1 MAQIRNLKDNG
12 GNVFYPL
19 THERAVKDSNGV
31 SLESKL
37 AGLESKSY
45 IEAWD
50 GASTPVVANIPAGVT
65 VTYNS
70 TTYTGTLA
78 ASESTI
84 GKIYLVKNGNNYDR
98 YITSQS
104 GSSYSWASNGS
115 TEMDLSGYATD
126 EELGQLQQE
135 VNNKKY
141 SFTNGTAGS
150 WINESGSQRGGWVS
164 GYISDY
170 IRVKSGQKVKN
181 YCAAGTDA
189 LVIAFYDD
197 NKSFVNSGKVLGQ
210 NASAIQSYTSAAPQD
225 GYVRFYTDKNRVASA
240 WEDSYFLLESAPVR
254 EIDIASDYSSPDV
267 SPMAL
272 SLGKGLKAAEDT
284 KLAIPVISKNLFDPS
299 RVISGHIITASGVE
313 DTTSGNYSCT
323 PFILVKPNT
332 DYCFSSLGR
341 YIMPQGEV
349 IVAFYNDKGGF
360 ISSSIMQSD
369 SPSATFTTPNGCAY
383 IRLNL
388 SSLYGLNETQ
398 LEEGDARTTYE
409 RYKVGFNELQSA
421 TIGDFNESLFEK
433 HITGGELL
441 TKSGVVK
448 EALDVQGKNIANA
461 ALREFGRYSTKCF
474 KTENYIAYLLVGGVS
489 LLEGETYRIRLSSK
503 EQWSGGSFYLYMQN
517 WTEDGS
523 RMYNEVRIITFA
535 NNQTEEY
542 IQVPTSNMPNVKF
555 VLFGSPYEGELTF
568 EITKDVELSE
578 LYFNKSNVKLAEKN
592 RFNAEWMK
600 YIFGCK
606 IKELT
611 SFTNPYGYWE
621 TQNAYK
627 RLSLL
632 CFTDSHIDYY
642 PFTNSGDKYSLEN
655 VEDVINCANHSTI
668 VNKALYVNTDKSN
681 GFLAVDGI
689 VHMGDIVTT
698 GGVRT
703 KEFEKAKQKM
713 FFDIVKKSK
722 VPFLYSKGNHDCNDM
737 TNDPGTAFNDDDW
750 QDIWYGYAE
759 SQYGIV
765 RQTKANGKKSTWHYR
780 DFDEYKVRV
789 VVLDGQDTNKNIA
802 VPSDDALYGS
812 ATKIM
817 YDGSNGFYISQ
828 EQFSWIAN
836 VALNFDDKEEKDWAV
851 IFAVH
856 QFYADDGVS
865 RHSEKYRYEA
875 STPKLFDMC
884 VAFNNGGSYSQHYS
898 FDPNNTES
906 TDVEINPYAFFN
918 LNIDAD
924 FSRYASLEKKPKVV
938 MWLIGH
944 EHIDWSED
952 DRGIKK
958 VWVMQGMASSASGDM
973 RVQRIP
979 GTASQNAFD
988 MILVDNVERT
998 IRFIRYGAGENC
1010 FGRGGDR
1017 FMPEGFSY

>member
-1 MAQIRNLKDNG
+1 MSNYNSLKATIDANIKQNGNQEITGQILNSVLNQMVTTLGAGYQFAGVATTATNPGTPDAK
-12 GNVFYPL
+12 VFYIANGKGTYTNFGGIEVTEDEVVVL
-19 THERAVKDSNGV
+19 YWDTAWHKVSTGIASNEKL
-31 SLESKL
+31 SELES
-37 AGLESKSY
+37 EVS
-45 IEAWD
+45 
-50 GASTPVVANIPAGVT
+50 
-65 VTYNS
+65 
-70 TTYTGTLA
+70 
-78 ASESTI
+78 
-84 GKIYLVKNGNNYDR
+84 
-98 YITSQS
+98 
-104 GSSYSWASNGS
+104 
-115 TEMDLSGYATD
+115 
-126 EELGQLQQE
+126 QLQQE
-135 VNNKKY
+135 VYNKTLP
-141 SFTNGTAGS
+141 FENGTPGAYISTTGVQHNT
-150 WINESGSQRGGWVS
+150 WPT

-170 IRVKSGQKVKN
+170 ISVKAGTNVGCIG
-181 YCAAGTDA
+181 CAASDA
-189 LVIAFYDD
+189 LVIAFY
-197 NKSFVNSGKVLGQ
+197 NENYQFVDSGKVVGVSSSTLKKYE
-210 NASAIQSYTSAAPQD
+210 SSAPQD
-225 GYVRFYTDKNRVASA
+225 GFVRFYTDKA
-240 WEDSYFLLESAPVR
+240 
-254 EIDIASDYSSPDV
+254 DIATAWDDSVILIESKLIHKRDVAQDFTYPDD

-313 DTTSGNYSCT
+313 NTTSGNYSCT

-369 SPSATFTTPNGCAY
+369 SPSATFITPDGCAY

-409 RYKVGFNELQSA
+409 EFKVGFQELSHA
-421 TIGDFNESLFEK
+421 TIGDFNESLFEE
-433 HITGGELL
+433 HIIDGELI

-448 EALDVQGKNIANA
+448 EALDIQGKNIANA
-461 ALREFGRYSTKCF
+461 ALTNFGRYSTKCF
-474 KTENYIAYLLVGGVS
+474 KTESYIAYLLVGGVS

-503 EQWSGGSFYLYMQN
+503 EQWSGNSFYLYMQN
-517 WTEDGS
+517 WAEDDS
-523 RMYNEVRIITFA
+523 RMYNEVQIMTFA
-535 NNQTEEY
+535 NNQTEEC

-621 TQNAYK
+621 TSNAYK

-642 PFTNSGDKYSLEN
+642 PYTNSGDKYSLEN

-713 FFDIVKKSK
+713 FFDIVKKSR

-828 EQFSWIAN
+828 EQFNWIAN
-836 VALNFDDKEEKDWAV
+836 VALNFDNKEEKDWAV

-898 FDPNNTES
+898 FDPNNTGS
-906 TDVEINPYAFFN
+906 TDVEINPYSFFN

-958 VWVMQGMASSASGDM
+958 VWVMQGMASSVSGDM

-979 GTASQNAFD
+979 ETASQNAFD

-1010 FGRGGDR
+1010 FGSGGDR